1 MHFNILT
8 LFPEMF
14 PGTLSGGVVGR
25 ALENGIWSYDAINIR
40 DFATGNYRAVDDEQF
55 GGGAGQVMLADVIA
69 SAIDSIPADRRGQII
84 YFSPRG
90 RPLNQKMVRKV
101 VNTAKLIT
109 PPLGGVGEAK
119 AEPVGGQ
126 FELLCPPTL
135 ATLGLPPKGEQLVLT
150 LLCGRYEGI
159 DQRVIDAYNMTE
171 ISIGDYV
178 LSGGEIAAQVFI
190 DSCVRLVDNVVHGG
204 VESVGN
210 ESFEIGGLEWPLYT
224 RPSVWRGR
232 SVPEVLLSGHH
243 GNIER
248 WRKTQSDD
256 LTKERRPDLLQSK
269 NERRKTKDE

>member
-1 MHFNILT
+1 
-8 LFPEMF
+8 
-14 PGTLSGGVVGR
+14 
-25 ALENGIWSYDAINIR
+25 
-40 DFATGNYRAVDDEQF
+40 ATGNYRAVDEEQF
-55 GGGAGQVMLADVIA
+55 GGGAGQVMLAEVLA
-69 SAIDSIPADRRGQII
+69 SALDATLAKDDGRRMTDDGNKPRII

-90 RPLNQKMVRKV
+90 KVWNQKMAREFTSSVIHHPSSII
-101 VNTAKLIT
+101 LI
-109 PPLGGVGEAK
+109 
-119 AEPVGGQ
+119 
-126 FELLCPPTL
+126 
-135 ATLGLPPKGEQLVLT
+135 
-150 LLCGRYEGI
+150 CGRYEGI
-159 DQRVIDAYNMTE
+159 DQRVIDEYNMTE